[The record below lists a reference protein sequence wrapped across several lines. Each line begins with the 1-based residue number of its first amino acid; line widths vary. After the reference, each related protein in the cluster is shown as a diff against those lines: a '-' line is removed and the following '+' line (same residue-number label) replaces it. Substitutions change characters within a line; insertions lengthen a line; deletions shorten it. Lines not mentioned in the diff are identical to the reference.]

1 LRAAA
6 PPPPTRSRCPHH
18 VRLQAVAPALAPVA
32 KEVSNTPKRGR
43 NTRRACQTSS
53 SWLCSCKMTLRR
65 KCSSGVCFSP
75 TSLATALRSGTA
87 LRERSTRHKTR
98 AVSRRRCTTMLAR
111 SNHAPA
117 CKLAVRALQ
126 LARDGV
132 PADVRAA
139 AGRASCAP
147 AAAGVSARNGL
158 QPRECTRL
166 QHRKPAALHEAR
178 GQSAGVHRSRQRS
191 PNGCGDCAGRGR
203 VSRAI
208 GACTSAHTAS
218 LLRRQHAR
226 RCSGVRACAKGG
238 GGGVHAA

>member
-1 LRAAA
+1 MRCEAYWIRRRRELTRLEDGARGVARVQRLCITKAQSGGGLRAAA

-43 NTRRACQTSS
+43 NTRHACQTSS

-132 PADVRAA
+132 PADVRAPQV
-139 AGRASCAP
+139 GRHAH
-147 AAAGVSARNGL
+147 L
-158 QPRECTRL
+158 QQRE
-166 QHRKPAALHEAR
+166 
-178 GQSAGVHRSRQRS
+178 
-191 PNGCGDCAGRGR
+191 
-203 VSRAI
+203 
-208 GACTSAHTAS
+208 
-218 LLRRQHAR
+218 
-226 RCSGVRACAKGG
+226 
-238 GGGVHAA
+238 